1 MPFVVQEGSGYPQI
15 SPIFA
20 DRVGLNRRNLRHL
33 RTHSFRSESRISQR
47 RNGRQEKS
55 SLPPSVLGPPFPAVP
70 FPLRL
75 CVRPEFVLKTGDF
88 FSELFLDVASAGVYN
103 EIRLNEAGRTLRK
116 LNAALE
122 ENRAASSEV
131 IDVDNNEH

>member
-1 MPFVVQEGSGYPQI
+1 M
-15 SPIFA
+15 
-20 DRVGLNRRNLRHL
+20 
-33 RTHSFRSESRISQR
+33 
-47 RNGRQEKS
+47 
-55 SLPPSVLGPPFPAVP
+55 
-70 FPLRL
+70 
-75 CVRPEFVLKTGDF
+75 LKTGDF